1 MSTNIR
7 KLIYSFKIESKT
19 FLYLAIIHNITKKGK
34 DPSNKFNNFSKF
46 NSLLDTISDINVYIN
61 NPQKNNSIKYRNNLY
76 FYSIPNIFDYYNF
89 YKSILL

>member
-7 KLIYSFKIESKT
+7 KLIYSFKVESKT
-19 FLYLAIIHNITKKGK
+19 ILYLAIIHNITKKGK
-34 DPSNKFNNFSKF
+34 VPSNKF

-61 NPQKNNSIKYRNNLY
+61 NPQKNNSIKYKNNLY